1 MDALSAVSNRSDRLY
16 IIVCS
21 FFCVVLVLTNIVGVK
36 LFEAPF
42 NPEFALT
49 TGIITYPLTFL
60 ATDLVSEIWGEKK
73 ASFMVI
79 LGFGMSFV
87 MLGIIQIA
95 LNVAPHSYWVAPENP
110 YNYQSPEAY
119 QTAFESVFSVNGKL
133 LLGSMLAYLVAQSI
147 DVRLYHFFRKLTKGK
162 YMWIRN
168 NGSTWISQLVD
179 TLIVGSIVFYWGFGW
194 EFWQGIE
201 VMATVYVYKLV
212 LAVLDTPLIY
222 LFVGMTKKYLK
233 IGSEKSNASLHK

>member
-1 MDALSAVSNRSDRLY
+1 MDSLSTVSNRSDRLY

-42 NPEFALT
+42 NPSFALT

-60 ATDLVSEIWGEKK
+60 ATDLVSEIWGEQK
-73 ASFMVI
+73 ANFMVI

-87 MLGIIQIA
+87 MLGIIQVS

-110 YNYQSPEAY
+110 YNYQSPAEY
-119 QTAFESVFSVNGKL
+119 QTAFESVFSINGKL
-133 LLGSMLAYLVAQSI
+133 LFGSMLAYLVAQSI

-201 VMATVYVYKLV
+201 VMATVYVYKLI
-212 LAVLDTPLIY
+212 LAILDTPLIY
-222 LFVGMTKKYLK
+222 LFVGMTKRYLE
-233 IGSEKSNASLHK
+233 IGNKD